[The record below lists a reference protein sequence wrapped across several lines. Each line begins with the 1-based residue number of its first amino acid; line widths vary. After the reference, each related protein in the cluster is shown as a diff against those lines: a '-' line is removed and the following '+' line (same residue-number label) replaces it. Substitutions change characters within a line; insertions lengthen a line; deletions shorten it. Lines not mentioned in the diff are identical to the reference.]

1 MPCSQRLAAPG
12 DRYGVALPRA
22 YPPFTGVLS
31 CPYQLASCHGFH
43 YNVAIR
49 SVRSCQRPRRA
60 ALLKPVVPQLVHG
73 RYAYCRRL
81 QRPVVPAV
89 RGPHAAVHCVAGS
102 QQLPPVIR
110 GVRIHRPAGVV
121 KGVIRQKVVAGVVSP
136 VVSVVPVLRLP
147 LHPVVHLYQRSRLG
161 CACV

>member
-1 MPCSQRLAAPG
+1 MPFNEKSMEEFSAN
-12 DRYGVALPRA
+12 Y
-22 YPPFTGVLS
+22 
-31 CPYQLASCHGFH
+31 GFH
-43 YNVAIR
+43 KLTYKKQFNMLTPEGKETI
-49 SVRSCQRPRRA
+49 
-60 ALLKPVVPQLVHG
+60 L
-73 RYAYCRRL
+73 
-81 QRPVVPAV
+81 AV

-102 QQLPPVIR
+102 QQPPPVIR